1 MDQLGQVLVAN
12 IQKLLKFNTA
22 ERKFL
27 ENTLLLCFVSL
38 RKKLASA
45 QMTECAL
52 LLRQGACCDLL
63 TIFIEYKK
71 SFNWE
76 EKFYVDHRLIGYKF
90 VRKNSESRERIYS
103 DLKFKDCAFSI
114 LQRQCHDQFE
124 WLTILSDLV
133 L

>member
-38 RKKLASA
+38 RKKLASV

-90 VRKNSESRERIYS
+90 VRKIQKVEREFTRIKS
-103 DLKFKDCAFSI
+103 LKIAPSLYANDNV
-114 LQRQCHDQFE
+114 
-124 WLTILSDLV
+124 TINLNG
-133 L
+133 